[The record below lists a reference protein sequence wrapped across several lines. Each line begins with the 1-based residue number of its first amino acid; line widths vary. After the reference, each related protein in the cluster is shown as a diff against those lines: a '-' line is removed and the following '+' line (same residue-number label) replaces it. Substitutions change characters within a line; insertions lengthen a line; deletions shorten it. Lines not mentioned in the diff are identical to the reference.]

1 MPSGNGLR
9 RRLALFPVAALV
21 TVALPVAPAAA
32 DLPRTYNATR
42 IDSGAPTPG
51 GAFGWGLWSAD
62 LTGDGKQDL
71 LVAQGQVG
79 TAEIPNKV
87 FVYDGANGSLLDTI
101 NPPEDN
107 PLNVT

>member
-71 LVAQGQVG
+71 LVAQGQTG
-79 TAEIPNKV
+79 TADIPTQV
-87 FVYDGANGSLLDTI
+87 ILYDGETGAHLDTI
-101 NPPEDN
+101 LPPE
-107 PLNVT
+107 